1 MLSILFYVCFIR
13 FRKFQTIPSFQFLKK
28 KIKNEYYIL
37 LNTLW
42 GWVSIY
48 IVVQLFGAFQV
59 VLVVKNLPANEK
71 VIKRHRF
78 SPWVGKITW
87 RRAQQPVPVFLPGG
101 SIGQKN
107 REGHSSQG
115 HKESDTTEAAQ
126 HTHMDVASS
135 PF

>member
-1 MLSILFYVCFIR
+1 M
-13 FRKFQTIPSFQFLKK
+13 
-28 KIKNEYYIL
+28 
-37 LNTLW
+37 W